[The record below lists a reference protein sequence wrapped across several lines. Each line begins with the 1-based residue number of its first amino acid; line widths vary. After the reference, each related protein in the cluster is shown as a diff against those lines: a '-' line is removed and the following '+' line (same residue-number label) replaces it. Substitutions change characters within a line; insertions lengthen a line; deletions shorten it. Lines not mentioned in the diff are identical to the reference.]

1 VTEEGLPER
10 LVRELSVGI
19 GPRLGGSD
27 GSHRARD
34 VIAEVLAELGLDVRL
49 QRFVY
54 VGWDYERAPA
64 AALVRPVAEELV
76 CAPAAYTQA
85 SGGPIEGRVRL
96 DGKVTV
102 IPGLFEFGRLGI
114 EDGGERVASLLVPPL
129 DGPPYPMPLV
139 QRTTAEPTVY
149 VSKEDGDR
157 IAGLLAEGE
166 VVARLETFGGHVPG
180 TVDWNV
186 IGRAPGE
193 TDDTIV
199 VSSHYDTA
207 VDCPG
212 AIDNASGVGAMAEIA
227 RRVRERGARHTF
239 EFAAFAAEEFH
250 LIGSE
255 HFVEELDRSGEL
267 ARYRGVVNFDPL
279 GPGDTLEVWVGP
291 EFLRGKVDRILGE
304 LGVHDRHPVVYR
316 EPKIGSD
323 HYPFWLRGVPVCFP
337 IFMPPPHVYHQP
349 GDTAERVDPAKLA
362 TIVEIA
368 DAVAR
373 ELDRGAAA

>member
-1 VTEEGLPER
+1 MSQESLPER
-10 LVRELSVGI
+10 VIRELSVGI
-19 GPRLGGSD
+19 GPRLGGSE

-34 VIAEVLAELGLDVRL
+34 VIAELLGELGLDVRL

-54 VGWDYERAPA
+54 VGWEYERKPTTE
-64 AALVRPVAEELV
+64 LRTPVSETLA
-76 CAPAAYTQA
+76 CAPAAFSQA
-85 SGGPIEGRVRL
+85 SEGPVEGSVWL
-96 DGKVTV
+96 DGKVTI
-102 IPGLFEFGRLGI
+102 IPELFEMTRLAVG
-114 EDGGERVASLLVPPL
+114 EGGERRAALLVPPL
-129 DGPPYPMPLV
+129 PGPPYPLPLA

-149 VSKEDGDR
+149 ISKEAGDR
-157 IAGLLAEGE
+157 IEALLREGE
-166 VVARLETFGGHVPG
+166 VTVRLETFGRHVPG

-186 IGRAPGE
+186 IGRLPGE
-193 TDDTIV
+193 SEETIV

-212 AIDNASGVGAMAEIA
+212 AMDNASGVGAMAEIA

-239 EFAAFAAEEFH
+239 EFIAFAAEEFM

-255 HFVEELDRSGEL
+255 HFVEELARTGEITK
-267 ARYRGVVNFDPL
+267 YKGVVNFDPL

-304 LGVHDRHPVVYR
+304 LGVFDRHPVVYR
-316 EPKIGSD
+316 EPKTGSD

-349 GDTAERVDPAKLA
+349 SDTIEIVDATKLA
-362 TIVEIA
+362 TIIDIV
-368 DAVAR
+368 DAVAQ
-373 ELDRGAAA
+373 ELDRRPAS